1 MMRIVLLSLVL
12 LALAPE
18 AMAQRMMTR
27 TGHIFFKSNA
37 KIDDGVEAHNESV
50 ACVLDASKG
59 TVAFQV
65 LITAFQ
71 FEKALMQEHFNE
83 NYLESDQF
91 PKSTFSGQVQN
102 WETID
107 RTAPGTHQVEVT
119 GELTIHGV
127 TQKVAQKG
135 TLEVLKDGS
144 IQMKTHM
151 LIPLADYDIAIPAV
165 VADKIAKEIDV
176 DIDVVLKG

>member
-1 MMRIVLLSLVL
+1 MRIIVLSLVM
-12 LALAPE
+12 LAFAPDLV
-18 AMAQRMMTR
+18 AQRMMTR

-37 KIDDGVEAHNESV
+37 KIDDGVEANNESV

-91 PKSTFSGQVQN
+91 PKSTFSGQIQN

-107 RTAPGTHQVEVT
+107 PNSPGTHEVEVT

-127 TQKVAQKG
+127 TQKVAQTG

-151 LIPLADYDIAIPAV
+151 LIPLADYNIAIPSV